1 MSGCNFEVN
10 PEELEWLLTI
20 CLLFFG
26 PPDLGIEIFFEK
38 EGATE

>member
-1 MSGCNFEVN
+1 MSGCNLEVN

-20 CLLFFG
+20 CLFFG